1 MSSGLPTHQTKI
13 CPKRRRTS
21 FFSCSERGKWHLSR
35 LAHRLRAGVRK
46 MPDIPADSS
55 SSPLAAASAAP
66 QADAFWSLRFKDAGL
81 ETSFIAQMR
90 ERDRPL
96 SRNIALVALISAVVM
111 HVTDFFTLPDAAAMG
126 ALLLRL
132 PLFLACWGLYLYASV
147 RHKLTPGQP
156 WLVFVSILLCI
167 SCLALSLSVS
177 WENGVPAHYQPML
190 AIPLFVCLASG
201 LPWRLSAPCTL
212 LAAAIIAAPEW
223 HYQPN
228 IALRNLHIG
237 FLTMAAVTGI
247 FGGFVIER
255 HSRRHF
261 LTNNRYLEQS
271 RRDALTG
278 LPNRR
283 ELDQLLPQLL
293 QQCARDEGYLAVAMF
308 DVDYFKAY
316 NDHYGHSAGDTVLI
330 AIAQAISQQAWPR
343 PDFVARYGGEEF
355 VAVWRHDTAQ
365 ALPLGEGLR
374 QAVARLGLPHEL
386 SPRGKISISVGA
398 VALAPTPQTR
408 PEDVLAAADHAL
420 YRAKEGGRDRVE
432 DSNLATVAWPA
443 HQHPTRPAGR
453 RQFDNP
459 SFVDNAKLLPHEER
473 RRFARE
479 RGLYERHQL
488 FNAGLLCLLLNL
500 CNALVSHLNLAE
512 EFSRPFVS
520 LILSVVVPSLL
531 VSLYLARQ
539 DWALRRSR
547 YLLPFVIFI
556 PGLCYSYAFYY
567 ALSRGGYVPYEIIL
581 ISLYQIYI
589 VGGQSW
595 IAAALASWLL
605 SALNVFLYLH
615 YTPSYFESLTST
627 ASAFILI
634 NIVGTLVGHAQ
645 DLRALDSF
653 IKKGRLQT
661 LALHDSLTGLA
672 NRTGLERHLAAL
684 APALAQG
691 GQTFTVAMADIDHFK
706 DYNDYYGHA
715 AGDTVLSAVAHTLQ
729 QHALLPNALAVR
741 YGGEEFLLLW
751 RAHPQADLATLG
763 ENLCAAIR
771 TLRIPHSQSRSGL
784 LTISAGLA
792 RTDAPLADIAAINQL
807 ITDADR
813 ALYRAKSEGR
823 DRVAIHIPTTREDA

>member
-1 MSSGLPTHQTKI
+1 MAPFV
-13 CPKRRRTS
+13 PRTPPA
-21 FFSCSERGKWHLSR
+21 CLSAR
-35 LAHRLRAGVRK
+35 AMPEAH
-46 MPDIPADSS
+46 ADSS
-55 SSPLAAASAAP
+55 SPLFPAASAAP

-81 ETSFIAQMR
+81 EASFIAQMR

-96 SRNIALVALISAVVM
+96 SRSIALVALIAAVVM
-111 HVTDFFTLPDAAAMG
+111 YIADFYTLPPDTALG
-126 ALLLRL
+126 ALALRL
-132 PLFLACWGLYLYASV
+132 PLFLSCWGLCLYACWQ
-147 RHKLTPGQP
+147 HKITPGQT
-156 WLVFVSILLCI
+156 WLVFISVLLCI
-167 SCLALSLSVS
+167 GCFSLSLCIS
-177 WENGVPAHYQPML
+177 WENGVVRHYQPML
-190 AIPLFVCLASG
+190 VIPLFACLAG
-201 LPWRLSAPCTL
+201 CLPWRLGAPCSL
-212 LAAAIIAAPEW
+212 LAAAMIGAPEW
-223 HYQPN
+223 HYQPDLG
-228 IALRNLHIG
+228 LRNLHIG
-237 FLTMAAVTGI
+237 FLAMAAVTGI

-255 HSRRHF
+255 HSRQHF

-293 QQCARDEGYLAVAMF
+293 QRCAQDNGHIAVAMF

-374 QAVARLGLPHEL
+374 QAVSRLGLPHAL
-386 SPRGKISISVGA
+386 SPLGKISISVGA
-398 VALAPTPQTR
+398 VGLAPTAQTR

-420 YRAKEGGRDRVE
+420 YRAKEAGRDRVE
-432 DSNLATVAWPA
+432 DSNLAAVTWPA
-443 HQHPTRPAGR
+443 ARRPAQPSAR
-453 RQFDNP
+453 A
-459 SFVDNAKLLPHEER
+459 SFVDRAEQLPHEER

-488 FNAGLLCLLLNL
+488 FHAGLLCLLLNL
-500 CNALVSHLNLAE
+500 CNALVSHLNLAQE
-512 EFSRPFVS
+512 VSRPFIT
-520 LILSVVVPSLL
+520 LILSVIVPSLL
-531 VSLYLARQ
+531 VSLYLSRQ
-539 DWALRRSR
+539 DWALRKSR
-547 YLLPFVIFI
+547 YLLPFVIFV

-595 IAAALASWLL
+595 IAAALAAWSL

-615 YTPSYFESLTST
+615 YAPSSYFDSLTGT
-627 ASAFILI
+627 ASAFILV
-634 NIVGTLVGHAQ
+634 NIVGTLVGRVQ

-653 IKKGRLQT
+653 IKKERLQT

-684 APALAQG
+684 QPALARG
-691 GQTFTVAMADIDHFK
+691 GQAFTVAMADIDHFK

-715 AGDTVLSAVAHTLQ
+715 AGDSVLTAVAHTLR
-729 QHALLPNALAVR
+729 QHAMQPEALAVR

-763 ENLCAAIR
+763 EQLCAAIR
-771 TLRIPHSQSRSGL
+771 TLRIPHSQSRTGQ
-784 LTISAGLA
+784 LTISVGLA
-792 RTDAPLADIAAINQL
+792 RTQAPLADIAAVTQL

-813 ALYRAKSEGR
+813 ALYRAKAEGR
-823 DRVAIHIPTTREDA
+823 DRIAIYASTPQADF